1 MHVNE
6 EIPGDSLAATGTRFQ
21 RQIRT
26 DRVRPPG
33 PRSRASTVGSQGG
46 GHNRGHSRNLSASS
60 VGSNASTISNNDVR
74 RRPPSMMMPQDSSP
88 RAKLSIDTRGHIV
101 TPPRTFAYVNS
112 PAGGPSTP
120 ASSTYSNDPSSP
132 FGSTAGSPIAGGH
145 RYSGS
150 WNLHGHGRRLSVPSG
165 ANPFQP
171 PQSQVY
177 PPYFS
182 PVTPATMSNNSS
194 NSSLLTS
201 PVSSVYSFSSRHD
214 PQAAEA
220 DSRRRTWHPSTYSMY
235 PRPATSGLSYYQT
248 PDAPRPSFAPQAVTA
263 VNNSQR
269 LPGID
274 AIDHFVNRPRTPQRS
289 GPWPVENESPQKT
302 QLSRVPEQVPTNIS
316 DRRNHNSWDL
326 SLHQGITKLDLASG
340 TPPKDLGIWG
350 QQTMAEM
357 QNAASSTGF
366 GHPPP
371 PPQQLHQQ
379 HQQQQPHQTS
389 HQFSRPIIHQESQ
402 KRPTEVDHYPS
413 TKPESNRSRRNG
425 WYNGPPVQVHQQQIQ
440 GRPHPAPTQRRS
452 PEDSSSSDGIPT
464 PSSTAGG
471 MDPIILQ
478 NGGFGESHGSVGA
491 HNPQQVRDDFIN
503 YLFLVF

>member
-46 GHNRGHSRNLSASS
+46 GHSRGHSRNLSSSS
-60 VGSNASTISNNDVR
+60 VGSNTSTISNNDVR
-74 RRPPSMMMPQDSSP
+74 RRPPSIMMTQDSAP

-101 TPPRTFAYVNS
+101 TPPRTFAYANS
-112 PAGGPSTP
+112 PSGGPSTP
-120 ASSTYSNDPSSP
+120 ASSTYSNDPNSP
-132 FGSTAGSPIAGGH
+132 FGSTAGSPIASGH

-150 WNLHGHGRRLSVPSG
+150 WNLPGHGRRLSVPSN

-171 PQSQVY
+171 PLNQTYS
-177 PPYFS
+177 PYFS
-182 PVTPATMSNNSS
+182 PLTPATMSNNSS
-194 NSSLLTS
+194 NSSLLAS

-220 DSRRRTWHPSTYSMY
+220 ESRRRTWHPSTYSIY

-248 PDAPRPSFAPQAVTA
+248 PDAPCPSFAPQAVTA

-289 GPWPVENESPQKT
+289 GPWPIENESPQKAP
-302 QLSRVPEQVPTNIS
+302 LSRVPEQAPANTS
-316 DRRNHNSWDL
+316 DRRSHNSWDL

-340 TPPKDLGIWG
+340 TPPKDLGLWG
-350 QQTMAEM
+350 QQTIAEM

-366 GHPPP
+366 GPPP
-371 PPQQLHQQ
+371 PPPS
-379 HQQQQPHQTS
+379 QQQQQQLYPTTHQS
-389 HQFSRPIIHQESQ
+389 SRPVIHQESQ
-402 KRPTEVDHYPS
+402 KRPADVDHYPT
-413 TKPESNRSRRNG
+413 TKAESNRSRRNG
-425 WYNGPPVQVHQQQIQ
+425 WYDGPPVQVHQQQMQ
-440 GRPHPAPTQRRS
+440 VRPAPTQRRS

-471 MDPIILQ
+471 IDPIILQ
-478 NGGFGESHGSVGA
+478 NGGFGDSQGSVGA
-491 HNPQQVRDDFIN
+491 HNGQQVSNTFDD
-503 YLFLVF
+503 